1 VNGQLVELDRLLVAG
16 FFNDP
21 LSQGCGFLSCEHPAD
36 HIMAENVEDHIEVVV
51 GSFDR
56 TEELGDIP

>member
-1 VNGQLVELDRLLVAG
+1 MNGQLVGLDSLLVAG
-16 FFNDP
+16 CFNEV
-21 LSQGCGFLSCEHPAD
+21 LSQGCGFLPCEHPAD
-36 HIMAENVEDHIEVVV
+36 HITAEDVEDHIEVVV